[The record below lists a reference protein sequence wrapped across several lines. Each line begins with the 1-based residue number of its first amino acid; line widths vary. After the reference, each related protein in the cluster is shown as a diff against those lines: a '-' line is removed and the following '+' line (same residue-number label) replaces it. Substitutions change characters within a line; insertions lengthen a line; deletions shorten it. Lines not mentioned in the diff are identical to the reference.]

1 MDLKKINQILRISKM
16 YYEMDMGQVEIAKKE
31 GISKSSVSRLLKS
44 GKDLG
49 LIEVRIK
56 EPVISFGELESQ
68 LIANFNLRQ
77 AVIVPDLVGDPQILL
92 HDVCLA
98 LAQDLPRFLDDDS
111 ILGIAWG
118 STLETLSELLPPI
131 KRRGISIIQLNGG
144 YSRAVYESSALNI
157 LKNFMD
163 SVNGTG
169 YQIPAPAVVDAPFIA
184 DAIKQDSQVA
194 QILSMAERCQTAVF
208 SVGNFGRPS
217 IIYEM
222 GLLSDSQYREME
234 YRGCT
239 GDVCSHFINDN
250 GDIFDEALDQ
260 RVIAAPLPVI
270 RAIPNKLLVASGT
283 HKADIILAALRGGL
297 ADNLYIDAPT
307 AAEVL
312 KRNYEKHSIENNL

>member
-16 YYEMDMGQVEIAKKE
+16 YYEMDMGQIEIAKKE

-44 GKDLG
+44 GKEMG

-56 EPVISFGELESQ
+56 EPVLSFGELETQ
-68 LIANFNLRQ
+68 LIAHFPLKR
-77 AVIVPDLVGDPQILL
+77 AVIVPDLVGDKRILV

-98 LAQDLPRFLDDDS
+98 LAQELPRYVDDDS

-118 STLETLSELLPPI
+118 STLEVLSNLLQPI
-131 KRRGISIIQLNGG
+131 KRRGVSVIQLNGG

-157 LKNFMD
+157 LKNFVTCVD
-163 SVNGTG
+163 GAG

-208 SVGNFGRPS
+208 SVGNLARPS

-222 GLLSDSQYREME
+222 GLLSDAQYWEME
-234 YRGCT
+234 SKGCI
-239 GDVCSHFINDN
+239 GDMCSHFINAR
-250 GDIFDEALDQ
+250 GEIFDETLDR
-260 RVIAAPLPVI
+260 RVIAASLPVI
-270 RAIPNKLLVASGT
+270 KAIRNKLLVASGIE
-283 HKADIILAALRGGL
+283 KADIICATLMGGL
-297 ADNLYIDAPT
+297 ADVLYIDAPT

-312 KRNYEKHSIENNL
+312 KKSYENTEID